1 MFEAFILRIKEHM
14 KIFLIIFILLFCII
28 FCTTLLF
35 SHFNTSKK
43 DDMKKYIVASN
54 MLAQKE
60 NAKALEAF
68 QEIYNSSKGM
78 IEAASFMQI
87 LDLLLEDKQY
97 DTVISILPDIT
108 TLKQEEII
116 TIILYTKALNVMSQL
131 KIDKKISPNKEM
143 ELMKLFANSIK
154 KTTISNEYLAH
165 KQAIIV
171 AFSQSKALKLDLN
184 KLPQN
189 DLTEAL
195 RMIHQNTK

>member
-1 MFEAFILRIKEHM
+1 
-14 KIFLIIFILLFCII
+14 
-28 FCTTLLF
+28 
-35 SHFNTSKK
+35 
-43 DDMKKYIVASN
+43 